1 MPMTPTD
8 RLLRLAAEHQ
18 VIRTRDASALGVPRN
33 YLRRLVRKGLLKK
46 VHRGLYASPD
56 FSASEHDTLVE
67 AAHQFPKGVVCLLSA
82 LRFHNF
88 TTQSPREVWI
98 AIGQKS
104 WAPKAPP
111 SSVRL
116 VRMSGQGLHFGIRE
130 HKIGGTMV
138 RVFNPAKT
146 VADCFKFRNKIGLDV
161 ALEALK
167 ESRRTKKASMDEI
180 WTAAKIC
187 RVANV
192 MRPYLESLYIRWH
205 RSL

>member
-8 RLLRLAAEHQ
+8 RLLRLAAERQ
-18 VIRTRDASALGVPRN
+18 VVRTRDASALGVPRN
-33 YLRRLVRKGLLKK
+33 YLGRLVRKGLLTK
-46 VHRGLYASPD
+46 VHRGLYTSPD

-88 TTQSPREVWI
+88 TTQSPRQVWI

-104 WAPKAPP
+104 WAPKAFP

-116 VRMSGQGLHFGIRE
+116 VRMSGQALHFGIRE
-130 HKIGGTMV
+130 HKIEGTMV
-138 RVFNPAKT
+138 RVFSPAKT

-167 ESRRTKKASMDEI
+167 ESRRTKKATMDEI
-180 WTAAKIC
+180 WNAAKVC

-192 MRPYLESLYIRWH
+192 MRPYLESL
-205 RSL
+205 